1 MQDLARRVRANLER
15 FRRRAEPLGEHRA
28 AAVSLTLLPDAR
40 GEPCFL
46 ITMRAA
52 RMNRHAG
59 QFAFPGGRL
68 DAGETAE
75 QAALRELSEEV
86 GLKLGPEAVLGSLD
100 DYVTRSNYRITPV
113 VVWSAQSRSL
123 VAEPGEVAAMHLVP
137 LRALEH
143 PDVPRLRRIEQSE
156 RPVISVPLDDALGV
170 AIHAPTAAMLFQLR
184 EVALH
189 GRSTRVVH
197 YDAPLF
203 AWK

>member
-1 MQDLARRVRANLER
+1 MEDLARRVRANLER
-15 FRRRAEPLGEHRA
+15 FERRAEPLGERRA
-28 AAVSLTLLPDAR
+28 AAVALTLLPDKE
-40 GEPCFL
+40 GEACFL

-52 RMNRHAG
+52 RMKRHAG
-59 QFAFPGGRL
+59 QFAFPGGRV
-68 DAGETAE
+68 DPGETSE

-86 GLKLGPEAVLGSLD
+86 GLELDDGAVLGALD
-100 DYVTRSNYRITPV
+100 DYVTRSNYRITPI
-113 VVWSAQSRSL
+113 VVWSPQSRTL
-123 VAEPGEVAAMHLVP
+123 VAEPAEVAAMHLVP
-137 LRALEH
+137 LQALEH

-189 GRSTRVVH
+189 GRHTRVAH
-197 YDAPLF
+197 YDAPVF